1 MSTNNGS
8 QIVKQVARLDSVQ
21 TCLILFVHSV
31 KHQPKHHPKQ
41 CLIVFGRQPF
51 PVRTGLQSL
60 ENAVMIVPGDIL
72 AWRNSSFKD
81 PRLLLEL
88 LLFKTS
94 QGNVLTELTLHSNV
108 QNLYMWRQITKE
120 SLSFEWFSVWN
131 GNLVALA
138 IHPED
143 EVTMNRDSKPRQTQ
157 LLSRQKNR

>member
-60 ENAVMIVPGDIL
+60 ENAVIIVPGDTL
-72 AWRNSSFKD
+72 VWRNSSFKD

-108 QNLYMWRQITKE
+108 HNLYMWKDRLQRRVCHLSGSVFETAT
-120 SLSFEWFSVWN
+120 SL
-131 GNLVALA
+131 
-138 IHPED
+138 H
-143 EVTMNRDSKPRQTQ
+143 
-157 LLSRQKNR
+157 LLYIPKMK